1 LLNAAIDDGILVSN
15 PAAKLD
21 RTLKLTVSKTTR
33 QEEIK
38 ALTKEQRQL
47 FLATAWRE
55 GLRYYPPFFI
65 LAGTGM
71 RLGEALALQSED
83 VDLHAKTIRIAR
95 GSPKMMNW
103 IRRSPATGARWIY
116 RNPWLTCWPRIT

>member
-1 LLNAAIDDGILVSN
+1 LLNATIDDGLLVSN

-33 QEEIK
+33 QEEIN

-47 FLATAWRE
+47 FLATAWRQ
-55 GLRYYPPFFI
+55 GLRDYPLFLV

-71 RLGEALALQSED
+71 RLCEARPFNR
-83 VDLHAKTIRIAR
+83 T
-95 GSPKMMNW
+95 MW
-103 IRRSPATGARWIY
+103 T
-116 RNPWLTCWPRIT
+116 